1 MSVFAAILIGLAMGA
16 IFGMAL
22 EKGRVCE
29 GGVIVCQMQMSRHA
43 MLKMFLTAVATGL
56 VVLSFMVGFGFAKLS
71 PKATLFAADI
81 VGGAILGV
89 GIVIAGACPGTVLA
103 QIGTGY
109 KDAIFTFIGG
119 LFGALAFTYMEP
131 NLLKPL
137 LTSGA
142 YGKLTLD
149 KLLGLPFPAVALTFA
164 AIIVGFLVWLE
175 KVSPWQTEIGPN
187 ADGLPAERAGGT
199 PAASSAARA

>member
-1 MSVFAAILIGLAMGA
+1 MSVFVAMMIGLAMGA

-56 VVLSFMVGFGFAKLS
+56 VVLAVLVGFGYAKLS

-131 NLLKPL
+131 NLLKPI

-142 YGKLTLD
+142 YGKLRLD
-149 KLLGLPFPAVALTFA
+149 QLLGLPFPAVALAFA

-175 KVSPWQTEIGPN
+175 KVSPWEKEIGPN
-187 ADGLPAERAGGT
+187 ADGVPGPEADAALAG
-199 PAASSAARA
+199 SAAKA

>member
-1 MSVFAAILIGLAMGA
+1 MSVFAAILLGLAMGA
-16 IFGMAL
+16 VCGMAL

-29 GGVIVCQMQMSRHA
+29 GGVILCQMQMSRHA
-43 MLKMFLTAVATGL
+43 MLKMFLSAVITGL
-56 VVLSFMVGFGFAKLS
+56 IVLSIMVGFGFAKLS

-109 KDAIFTFIGG
+109 KDALFTFTGG

-131 NLLKPL
+131 NILKPV
-137 LTSGA
+137 LTAGA
-142 YGKLTLD
+142 YGRLTLD
-149 KLLGLPFPAVALTFA
+149 QLLGVPFPALALGFA
-164 AIIVGFLVWLE
+164 AVLIGLLVWLE
-175 KVSPWQTEIGPN
+175 KISPWQAEIGPN
-187 ADGLPAERAGGT
+187 ADGVPAE
-199 PAASSAARA
+199 SAMLPNAIPER

>member
-1 MSVFAAILIGLAMGA
+1 MSVFVAILIGLSMGA

-22 EKGRVCE
+22 EKGRMCE

-43 MLKMFLTAVATGL
+43 MLKMFLSAVITGL
-56 VVLSFMVGFGFAKLS
+56 IVLSIMVGFGFAKLS

-119 LFGALAFTYMEP
+119 LVGALAFTYMEP
-131 NLLKPL
+131 NILKPI
-137 LTSGA
+137 LTTGS

-149 KLLGLPFPAVALTFA
+149 QLLGVPFPAAALSFA
-164 AIIVGFLVWLE
+164 AVLIGFLVWLE
-175 KVSPWQTEIGPN
+175 KVSPWQGEIGEN
-187 ADGLPAERAGGT
+187 ADGVPAEPMALPIG
-199 PAASSAARA
+199 AASKA

>member
-16 IFGMAL
+16 VFGMAL

-29 GGVIVCQMQMSRHA
+29 AGVIVCQMQMSRHA
-43 MLKMFLTAVATGL
+43 MLKMFLSAVATGL
-56 VVLSFMVGFGFAKLS
+56 IVLAILVGFGFAKLS
-71 PKATLFAADI
+71 PKATLFAADV
-81 VGGAILGV
+81 VGGLILGV

-131 NLLKPL
+131 NLLKPV
-137 LTSGA
+137 LTAGS
-142 YGKLTLD
+142 YGRLTLD
-149 KLLGLPFPAVALTFA
+149 QLLGVPFPALALGFA
-164 AIIVGFLVWLE
+164 AVIIGFLVWLE
-175 KVSPWQTEIGPN
+175 KISPWQAEIGPN
-187 ADGLPAERAGGT
+187 ADGLPAEPPAPAPLPAG
-199 PAASSAARA
+199 ARQA

>member
-1 MSVFAAILIGLAMGA
+1 MTVLMAIMIGLAMGA

-29 GGVIVCQMQMSRHA
+29 GGVILCQMQMSRHA
-43 MLKMFLTAVATGL
+43 MLKMFLSAVATGL
-56 VVLSFMVGFGFAKLS
+56 IVLAIMVGFGFAKIS

-81 VGGAILGV
+81 VGGAVLGV

-109 KDAIFTFIGG
+109 RDAIFTFIGG

-131 NLLKPL
+131 NVLKPV
-137 LTSGA
+137 LTAGA

-149 KLLGLPFPAVALTFA
+149 QLLGLPFPAVALTFA

-187 ADGLPAERAGGT
+187 ADGLPAEKADGA
-199 PAASSAARA
+199 PAAASAARA

>member
-43 MLKMFLTAVATGL
+43 MLKMFLSAVATGL
-56 VVLSFMVGFGFAKLS
+56 IVLAILVGFGFAKLS

-131 NLLKPL
+131 NILKPV
-137 LTSGA
+137 LTTGA
-142 YGKLTLD
+142 YGRLTLD
-149 KLLGLPFPAVALTFA
+149 QLLGVPFPALALGFA
-164 AIIVGFLVWLE
+164 AIIIGLLVWLE
-175 KVSPWQTEIGPN
+175 KVSPWEKEIGPN
-187 ADGLPAERAGGT
+187 ADGVPEDPALPAAV
-199 PAASSAARA
+199 AAAAPSR

>member
-119 LFGALAFTYMEP
+119 LFGALAFTYLEP
-131 NLLKPL
+131 
-137 LTSGA
+137 T
-142 YGKLTLD
+142 
-149 KLLGLPFPAVALTFA
+149 
-164 AIIVGFLVWLE
+164 I
-175 KVSPWQTEIGPN
+175 
-187 ADGLPAERAGGT
+187 
-199 PAASSAARA
+199 

>member
-1 MSVFAAILIGLAMGA
+1 MTIFAAMLLGLAMGA

-43 MLKMFLTAVATGL
+43 MLKMFLAAVATGL
-56 VVLSFMVGFGFAKLS
+56 IVLSVMVGFGFAKLS
-71 PKATLFAADI
+71 PKATLFTADI

-103 QIGTGY
+103 QIGSGY
-109 KDAIFTFIGG
+109 KDAIYTFVGG
-119 LFGALAFTYMEP
+119 LFGALLFTYLEP
-131 NLLKPL
+131 NVLKPV
-137 LTSGA
+137 LTTGA

-149 KLLGLPFPAVALTFA
+149 QLLGLPFPAVALTFA
-164 AIIVGFLVWLE
+164 AIIIGFLVWLE
-175 KVSPWQTEIGPN
+175 KVSSWREEIGPN
-187 ADGLPAERAGGT
+187 ADGVPADQAVLPARASVK
-199 PAASSAARA
+199 A

>member
-1 MSVFAAILIGLAMGA
+1 MSVLSAMILGLAMGA
-16 IFGMAL
+16 VFGMAL

-29 GGVIVCQMQMSRHA
+29 GGVIICQMQMSRHA
-43 MLKMFLTAVATGL
+43 MLKMFLSAIITGL
-56 VVLSFMVGFGFAKLS
+56 IVLSIMVGFGFAKLS

-131 NLLKPL
+131 NILKPV

-142 YGKLTLD
+142 YGRLTLD
-149 KLLGLPFPAVALTFA
+149 QLLGLPFPAVALSFA
-164 AIIVGFLVWLE
+164 AILLGFLVWLE
-175 KVSPWQTEIGPN
+175 KVSPWREEIGPN
-187 ADGLPAERAGGT
+187 ADGVPAEPAPAG
-199 PAASSAARA
+199 AALAKA

>member
-1 MSVFAAILIGLAMGA
+1 MSVFAAMLLGLAMGA
-16 IFGMAL
+16 VFGMAL

-29 GGVIVCQMQMSRHA
+29 GGVILCQMQMSRHT
-43 MLKMFLTAVATGL
+43 MLKMFLSAVITGL
-56 VVLSFMVGFGFAKLS
+56 IVLSFMVGFGFAKLS

-119 LFGALAFTYMEP
+119 LFGALLFTYLEP
-131 NLLKPL
+131 NLLKPV

-149 KLLGLPFPAVALTFA
+149 KVLGLPFPAVALSFA
-164 AIIVGFLVWLE
+164 AILIGFLVWLE
-175 KVSPWQTEIGPN
+175 KVSPWQAEIGPQ
-187 ADGLPAERAGGT
+187 ADGVVDSNKVPAAT
-199 PAASSAARA
+199 PASA

>member
-29 GGVIVCQMQMSRHA
+29 GGVIVCQMQMSRHT
-43 MLKMFLTAVATGL
+43 MLKMFLSAVATGL
-56 VVLSFMVGFGFAKLS
+56 IVLAILVGFGFAKLS

-131 NLLKPL
+131 NILKPV
-137 LTSGA
+137 LTTGS
-142 YGKLTLD
+142 YGRLTLD
-149 KLLGLPFPAVALTFA
+149 QVVGVPFPALALGFA
-164 AIIVGFLVWLE
+164 AIIIGFLVWLE
-175 KVSPWQTEIGPN
+175 KVSPWREEIGPN
-187 ADGLPAERAGGT
+187 ADGVPMDAAALPSGAVPVQGR
-199 PAASSAARA
+199 

>member
-1 MSVFAAILIGLAMGA
+1 MSVFAAMLLGLAMGA
-16 IFGMAL
+16 VFGMAL

-43 MLKMFLTAVATGL
+43 MLKMFLSAVATGL
-56 VVLSFMVGFGFAKLS
+56 IVLSVVVGFGLAKLS

-81 VGGAILGV
+81 VGGAVLGV

-131 NLLKPL
+131 NVLKPV
-137 LTSGA
+137 LTAGS

-149 KLLGLPFPAVALTFA
+149 QVLGLPFPAVAMTFA
-164 AIIVGFLVWLE
+164 AIIIGFLVWLE

-187 ADGLPAERAGGT
+187 ADGVPAETET
-199 PAASSAARA
+199 PAALSAKA

>member
-1 MSVFAAILIGLAMGA
+1 MSVFAAMLLGLAMGA
-16 IFGMAL
+16 VFGMAL

-43 MLKMFLTAVATGL
+43 MLKMFLSAVVTGL
-56 VVLSFMVGFGFAKLS
+56 IVLSVLVGFGFAKLS
-71 PKATLFAADI
+71 PKATLFAADV

-109 KDAIFTFIGG
+109 KDAIFTFVGG
-119 LFGALAFTYMEP
+119 LFGALLFTYLEP
-131 NLLKPL
+131 NLLKPV

-149 KLLGLPFPAVALTFA
+149 QVMGLPFPAVALSFA
-164 AIIVGFLVWLE
+164 AILIGFLVWLE
-175 KVSPWQTEIGPN
+175 KVSPWEREIGPQ
-187 ADGLPAERAGGT
+187 ADGLVETSTGAEGN
-199 PAASSAARA
+199 PARA

>member
-1 MSVFAAILIGLAMGA
+1 MSVFAAMLLGLAMGA
-16 IFGMAL
+16 VFGMAL

-43 MLKMFLTAVATGL
+43 MLKMFLSAVATGL
-56 VVLSFMVGFGFAKLS
+56 IVLSVVVGFGLAKLS

-81 VGGAILGV
+81 VGGAVLGV

-131 NLLKPL
+131 NVLKPV
-137 LTSGA
+137 LTAGS

-149 KLLGLPFPAVALTFA
+149 QVLGLPFPAVAMTFA
-164 AIIVGFLVWLE
+164 AVIIGFLVWLE
-175 KVSPWQTEIGPN
+175 KVSPWQAEIGPN
-187 ADGLPAERAGGT
+187 ADGVPADEATSGAV
-199 PAASSAARA
+199 PAKA

>member
-1 MSVFAAILIGLAMGA
+1 MSVIASMLLGLSMGA

-29 GGVIVCQMQMSRHA
+29 GGVIICQMQMSRHA
-43 MLKMFLTAVATGL
+43 MLKMFLSAVATGL
-56 VVLSFMVGFGFAKLS
+56 VVLAIMVGFGFAKLS

-109 KDAIFTFIGG
+109 KDAIFTFVGG
-119 LFGALAFTYMEP
+119 LFGALLFTYLEP
-131 NLLKPL
+131 NILKPI
-137 LTSGA
+137 LTTGS

-149 KLLGLPFPAVALTFA
+149 QLLGLPFPAVALAFA
-164 AIIVGFLVWLE
+164 AVIIGFLVWLE
-175 KVSPWQTEIGPN
+175 KVSPWEREIGPD
-187 ADGLPAERAGGT
+187 ADGIPAESVALPAALTGK
-199 PAASSAARA
+199 A

>member
-1 MSVFAAILIGLAMGA
+1 MLLGLAMGA
-16 IFGMAL
+16 VFGMAL

-43 MLKMFLTAVATGL
+43 MLKMFLSAVITGL
-56 VVLSFMVGFGFAKLS
+56 IVLSILVGFGFAKLS

-81 VGGAILGV
+81 IGGAILGL

-109 KDAIFTFIGG
+109 KDAIFTFVGG
-119 LFGALAFTYMEP
+119 LFGALAFTYLEP
-131 NLLKPL
+131 TILKPIL
-137 LTSGA
+137 NAGS

-149 KLLGLPFPAVALTFA
+149 QMMGLPFPMVALALA
-164 AIIVGFLVWLE
+164 AILGGILYGLE
-175 KVSPWQTEIGPN
+175 KAQPWTAEIGPN
-187 ADGLPAERAGGT
+187 ADGLPADTARREPI
-199 PAASSAARA
+199 PAPAE

>member
-43 MLKMFLTAVATGL
+43 MLKMFLSAVATGL
-56 VVLSFMVGFGFAKLS
+56 IVLSILVGFGYAKLS
-71 PKATLFAADI
+71 PKATLFAADV

-131 NLLKPL
+131 NILKPV
-137 LTSGA
+137 LTTGS
-142 YGKLTLD
+142 YGRLTLD
-149 KLLGLPFPAVALTFA
+149 QLMGVPFPALALSFA
-164 AIIVGFLVWLE
+164 AIIIGFLVWLE
-175 KVSPWQTEIGPN
+175 KMSPWQTEIGPN
-187 ADGLPAERAGGT
+187 ADGVPADPAPLP
-199 PAASSAARA
+199 PAAASATGR

>member
-43 MLKMFLTAVATGL
+43 MLKMFLSAVATGL
-56 VVLSFMVGFGFAKLS
+56 IVLAILVGFGFAKLS

-131 NLLKPL
+131 TILKPI
-137 LTSGA
+137 LTTGS
-142 YGKLTLD
+142 YGRLTLD
-149 KLLGLPFPAVALTFA
+149 QLIGVPFPAVALTFA
-164 AIIVGFLVWLE
+164 AVIIGFLIWLE
-175 KVSPWQTEIGPN
+175 KVSPWEKEIGPN
-187 ADGLPAERAGGT
+187 ADGVPEEPASLPAAAAG
-199 PAASSAARA
+199 AASR

>member
-43 MLKMFLTAVATGL
+43 MLKMFLSAVATGL
-56 VVLSFMVGFGFAKLS
+56 IVLAILVGLGLAKLS

-131 NLLKPL
+131 NILKPM
-137 LTSGA
+137 LTTGS
-142 YGKLTLD
+142 YGRLTLD
-149 KLLGLPFPAVALTFA
+149 QLLGVPFPALALGFA
-164 AIIVGFLVWLE
+164 AIIIGFLVWLE

-187 ADGLPAERAGGT
+187 ADGVPADAETLPAGVL
-199 PAASSAARA
+199 PAQGR

>member
-131 NLLKPL
+131 NLLKPV

-187 ADGLPAERAGGT
+187 ADGLPPEKAGGA
-199 PAASSAARA
+199 PAAASAARA

>member
-1 MSVFAAILIGLAMGA
+1 MTVFSAMLLGLAMGA

-43 MLKMFLTAVATGL
+43 MLKMFLSAVATGL
-56 VVLSFMVGFGFAKLS
+56 IVLSVVVGFGLAKLS

-81 VGGAILGV
+81 VGGAVLGV

-131 NLLKPL
+131 NVLKPV
-137 LTSGA
+137 LTAGS

-149 KLLGLPFPAVALTFA
+149 QVLGLPFPAVAMTFA
-164 AIIVGFLVWLE
+164 AVIIGFLVWLE
-175 KVSPWQTEIGPN
+175 KVSPWQAEIGPN
-187 ADGLPAERAGGT
+187 ADGVPADEAT
-199 PAASSAARA
+199 SAAVPAKA

>member
-1 MSVFAAILIGLAMGA
+1 MTVFSAMLLGLAMGA

-43 MLKMFLTAVATGL
+43 MLKMFLSAVATGL
-56 VVLSFMVGFGFAKLS
+56 VVLSVVVGFGLAKLS

-81 VGGAILGV
+81 VGGAVLGV

-131 NLLKPL
+131 NVLKPV
-137 LTSGA
+137 LTAGS

-149 KLLGLPFPAVALTFA
+149 QVLGLPFPAVAMAFA
-164 AIIVGFLVWLE
+164 AIIIGFLVWLE
-175 KVSPWQTEIGPN
+175 KISPWQAEIGPN
-187 ADGLPAERAGGT
+187 ADGVPAGE
-199 PAASSAARA
+199 AASAAVPAKA

>member
-1 MSVFAAILIGLAMGA
+1 MSVFAAILLGLAMGA
-16 IFGMAL
+16 VFGMAL

-43 MLKMFLTAVATGL
+43 MLKMFLSAVITGL
-56 VVLSFMVGFGFAKLS
+56 IVLSVMVGFGFAKLS

-131 NLLKPL
+131 NILKPV
-137 LTSGA
+137 LTTGA

-149 KLLGLPFPAVALTFA
+149 QLMGLPFPAVALSFA
-164 AIIVGFLVWLE
+164 AILIGLLVWLE
-175 KVSPWQTEIGPN
+175 KISPWREEIGPN
-187 ADGLPAERAGGT
+187 ADGVPAAPPAESTA
-199 PAASSAARA
+199 PARV

>member
-1 MSVFAAILIGLAMGA
+1 MTVFSAMLLGLAMGA

-43 MLKMFLTAVATGL
+43 MLKMFLSAVATGL
-56 VVLSFMVGFGFAKLS
+56 VVLSVVVGFGLAKLS

-81 VGGAILGV
+81 VGGAVLGV

-131 NLLKPL
+131 NVLKPV
-137 LTSGA
+137 LTAGS

-149 KLLGLPFPAVALTFA
+149 QLLGLPFPAVALSFA
-164 AIIVGFLVWLE
+164 AVIVGFLVWLE
-175 KVSPWQTEIGPN
+175 KVSPWQAEIGPN
-187 ADGLPAERAGGT
+187 ADGVPAETGA
-199 PAASSAARA
+199 PAALASKA

>member
-1 MSVFAAILIGLAMGA
+1 MSVFAAMLLGLAMGA
-16 IFGMAL
+16 VFGMAL

-29 GGVIVCQMQMSRHA
+29 GGVIVCQMQMSRHT
-43 MLKMFLTAVATGL
+43 MLKMFLAAVATGL
-56 VVLSFMVGFGFAKLS
+56 IVLSVMTGLGLAKLS

-131 NLLKPL
+131 NILKPV
-137 LTSGA
+137 LTSGS

-149 KLLGLPFPAVALTFA
+149 QLMGLPFPAVALTFA
-164 AIIVGFLVWLE
+164 AIIIGFLVWLE
-175 KVSPWQTEIGPN
+175 KVSPWQGEIGPN
-187 ADGLPAERAGGT
+187 ADGVPSEQASTNAVPAKA
-199 PAASSAARA
+199 

>member
-1 MSVFAAILIGLAMGA
+1 MLLGLAMGA
-16 IFGMAL
+16 VFGMAL

-29 GGVIVCQMQMSRHA
+29 GGVILCQMQMSRHT
-43 MLKMFLTAVATGL
+43 MLKMFLSVVITGL
-56 VVLSFMVGFGFAKLS
+56 IVLSVLVGFGFAKLA

-109 KDAIFTFIGG
+109 KDAIFTFVGG
-119 LFGALAFTYMEP
+119 LFGALLFTYLEP
-131 NLLKPL
+131 NLLKPV
-137 LTSGA
+137 LTSGT

-149 KLLGLPFPAVALTFA
+149 QVLGLPFPAVALSFA
-164 AIIVGFLVWLE
+164 AILIGFLVWLE
-175 KVSPWQTEIGPN
+175 KVSPWQGEIGPK
-187 ADGLPAERAGGT
+187 ADGLVEKPEAPAGE
-199 PAASSAARA
+199 PAKA